1 MIPLRD
7 ENPSSTPP
15 IFTRLLIAVNVAMFV
30 YEIWLGPGLRP
41 FLLQWGLTPASL
53 SLALHGQGS
62 LAGPAV
68 TLFTSTFLHGG
79 WAHLIGNMWYL
90 WIFGDNVED
99 RLGHVRFLLFYLAA
113 GIVAGLVQW
122 FVTPASRLPTV
133 GASGAIAGVL
143 GAYAVAFP
151 RARVITLVPV
161 FFIIQIMALP
171 ALVVLGLWFVLQF
184 FSGALSLAAAGAP
197 GGEWSGGIAFWAHIG
212 GFAFGALAM
221 MLLGGRR
228 RRNGSRAWVEK

>member
-15 IFTRLLIAVNVAMFV
+15 IVSRVLIAVNVAMFV
-30 YEIWLGPGLRP
+30 YEIWLGPELRP
-41 FLLQWGLTPASL
+41 FLLEWGLRPARL
-53 SLALHGQGS
+53 TLALHGEGS
-62 LAGPAV
+62 LFAPAV
-68 TLFTSTFLHGG
+68 TLLTSMFLHGG

-99 RLGHVRFLLFYLAA
+99 RLGHARFLLFYLAA
-113 GIVAGLVQW
+113 GIVAGLAQC
-122 FVTPASRLPTV
+122 FITPASRLPTV

-151 RARVITLVPV
+151 RARVITLVPI
-161 FFIIQIMALP
+161 FFFIQIMALP

-197 GGEWSGGIAFWAHIG
+197 GGDWSGGIAFWAHIG
-212 GFAFGALAM
+212 GFAFGVLAM
-221 MLLGGRR
+221 LMGGGRR
-228 RRNGSRAWVEK
+228 TRGSRAWVES